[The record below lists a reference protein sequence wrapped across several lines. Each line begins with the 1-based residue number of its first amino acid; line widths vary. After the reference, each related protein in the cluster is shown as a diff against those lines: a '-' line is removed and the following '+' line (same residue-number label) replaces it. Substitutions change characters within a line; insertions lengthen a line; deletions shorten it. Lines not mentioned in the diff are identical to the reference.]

1 MNTYEKEIGDM
12 DNEYDQKIKEMK
24 YSLELLKDKYKM
36 EEELERNK
44 LMLIEK
50 EMIIENENKLK
61 LQKYKN
67 DMELKLA
74 KLKLKNLLEENKEK
88 ENLAKLNLDKLKN
101 QYKFEEKKNQIENE
115 HKLKFHI
122 KLKHKYASIN
132 SWNFVGN
139 FSIFNNFLI
148 SSLFTS

>member
-12 DNEYDQKIKEMK
+12 DDEYDQKIKEMK

-115 HKLKFHI
+115 HKLNMNKEKYESENKIDKIIIEMKKI
-122 KLKHKYASIN
+122 K
-132 SWNFVGN
+132 
-139 FSIFNNFLI
+139 
-148 SSLFTS
+148 